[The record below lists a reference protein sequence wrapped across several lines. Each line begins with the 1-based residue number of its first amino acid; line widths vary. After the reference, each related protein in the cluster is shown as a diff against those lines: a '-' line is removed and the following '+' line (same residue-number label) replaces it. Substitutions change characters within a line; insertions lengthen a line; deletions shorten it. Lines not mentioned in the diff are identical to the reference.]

1 MGVKFMREP
10 CQKALH
16 ARMVQAVKDM
26 QKAYLAE
33 AQSHMRTPEG
43 AKGLSEGEIT
53 AVATHIVATV
63 LGDGWALMDSF
74 GSGSLMLTDHPGYDE
89 YRGSKYWNPDR
100 VDTAIRTWSKENA
113 AQVGTN
119 ILGKR
124 IRGSN
129 VGGINLEGK
138 TVGGEVVQPQPPS
151 KAIETAMR
159 WMRIG
164 TIQKILLDAIATFPF
179 HQFIIATKE

>member
-16 ARMVQAVKDM
+16 ARLVQAVKDM

-43 AKGLSEGEIT
+43 AASLKEGDLHALATWIT
-53 AVATHIVATV
+53 GEVIGGAWAT
-63 LGDGWALMDSF
+63 MDEW
-74 GSGSLMLTDHPGYDE
+74 GTGSLMDTANPALQQYQ
-89 YRGSKYWNPDR
+89 SSNLWNPDR
-100 VDTAIRTWSKENA
+100 HDLAIRTRKGPYTDIFGNTQKGSK
-113 AQVGTN
+113 
-119 ILGKR
+119 
-124 IRGSN
+124 
-129 VGGINLEGK
+129 VGGINLEGRD
-138 TVGGEVVQPQPPS
+138 GFSPQPPS
-151 KAIETAMR
+151 HAMKTAMR